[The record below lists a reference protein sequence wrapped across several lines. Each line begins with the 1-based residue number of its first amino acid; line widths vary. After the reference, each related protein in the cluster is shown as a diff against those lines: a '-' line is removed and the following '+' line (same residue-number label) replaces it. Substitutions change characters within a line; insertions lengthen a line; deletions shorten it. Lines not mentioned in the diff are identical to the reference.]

1 MAFSAPTT
9 NTAFHSESPLA
20 VGVYQAFYV
29 ETIQILTGF
38 MRFSL
43 FFLLFTA
50 SFASSMLL
58 VMAFIALHNLRR
70 FPRLTR
76 RSTQDTPPVSILI
89 PARNEA
95 ETIGLSVRALLAQEY
110 PHFEVIMLDDHSSDG
125 TAHVATNAAGGDPRF
140 RLVIGA
146 DLPSGWSGKNW
157 ACHQLSQLARHDHL
171 LFTDADVQWQPGA
184 LAALL
189 AMQAA
194 TAADLL
200 TIWPTQRTYSWAE
213 RLVVPL
219 MSFALL
225 AYLPVSFAHHSPYAV
240 AAAANGQCLLFQ
252 RRAYQLCGGH
262 AAIRNRVLDD
272 VLLAQRIKGSGLRLR
287 MADAAGLV
295 LCRMY
300 RSSREVFKGYAKN
313 ILAGHGAS
321 IMLLLLSTLF
331 HLLLFIGPWLW
342 LAAGVDGLL
351 STGWPGWPLALI
363 LLGLL
368 VRGMTAYST
377 GQRLHDSLW
386 MPLSVLLMTGI
397 ALQAIWWQIRYGGPQ
412 WKGRSLGN
420 RP

>member
-1 MAFSAPTT
+1 
-9 NTAFHSESPLA
+9 
-20 VGVYQAFYV
+20 
-29 ETIQILTGF
+29 

-50 SFASSMLL
+50 SFSSSALL
-58 VMAFIALHNLRR
+58 VMALIALHNLRH
-70 FPRLTR
+70 FPRLRPRAITH
-76 RSTQDTPPVSILI
+76 TPPVSILI

-95 ETIGLSVRALLAQEY
+95 ESIGLSIRALLAQHY
-110 PHFEVIMLDDHSSDG
+110 PNFEVIMLDDHSSDG
-125 TAHVATNAAGGDPRF
+125 TAPVATKAAGGDPRF

-146 DLPSGWSGKNW
+146 DLPNGWYGKNW

-189 AMQAA
+189 SMQA
-194 TAADLL
+194 TTEADLL
-200 TIWPTQRTYSWAE
+200 TIWPTQRTYSWGE

-225 AYLPVSFAHHSPYAV
+225 AYLPVSFAHHSRYAV

-252 RRAYQLCGGH
+252 RRAYQACGGH
-262 AAIRNRVLDD
+262 AAVRNRVLDD
-272 VLLAQRIKGSGLRLR
+272 VLLAQRIKAKGFRLR

-295 LCRMY
+295 VCRMY
-300 RSSREVFKGYAKN
+300 RSSRAVINGYAKN

-321 IMLLLLSTLF
+321 ISFLLLSTVF
-331 HLLLFIGPWLW
+331 HLLLFVGPWLW
-342 LAAGVDGLL
+342 LAAGASGWLL
-351 STGWPGWPLALI
+351 TGWPWWPLAL
-363 LLGLL
+363 LVLGLL

-386 MPLSVLLMTGI
+386 MPLSVLLMTWI
-397 ALQAIWWQIRYGGPQ
+397 ALQAIWWQVRYGGPH
-412 WKGRSLGN
+412 WKGRVLEPTTDD
-420 RP
+420 RR